1 MSGLIIEKIPRR
13 LIISNY
19 NFEDMKKQYA
29 LSNLKALVT
38 LAIVTL
44 LNQLVYGQDNTG
56 SGSSSSGGS
65 STTTTT
71 HTTTSN
77 TSTDWYTSPWV
88 WVIAA
93 AVLILLI
100 VALSSGR
107 RDSGRSDK
115 VTVTKTVRRDSDV

>member
-1 MSGLIIEKIPRR
+1 
-13 LIISNY
+13 
-19 NFEDMKKQYA
+19 MKKQYA

-38 LAIVTL
+38 LVIVTL
-44 LNQLVYGQDNTG
+44 LNQFVYGQDNG
-56 SGSSSSGGS
+56 SSGSSGG

>member
-1 MSGLIIEKIPRR
+1 
-13 LIISNY
+13 
-19 NFEDMKKQYA
+19 MKKQYA
-29 LSNLKALVT
+29 LSSLKATVMLFVIT
-38 LAIVTL
+38 M
-44 LNQLVYGQDNTG
+44 LNQFVYGQDNG
-56 SGSSSSGGS
+56 ASSSGGS
-65 STTTTT
+65 ATTTTT

-93 AVLILLI
+93 AVIILLI